1 MKTLDLKSSTRL
13 FLVLI
18 VKHPRISFTA
28 IHTQVSGKNVKT
40 RDKFTFYRES
50 WITKEGQE

>member
-18 VKHPRISFTA
+18 VKHPRIPFTA